1 MTEWEIGFLY
11 PNGIRF
17 VEWLLE
23 MEFFFFLAV
32 DLLEKVIPR
41 LWIQQLWESEAQ
53 FVNDYL
59 IGGRAING
67 RYLDIW

>member
-1 MTEWEIGFLY
+1 
-11 PNGIRF
+11 
-17 VEWLLE
+17 

-53 FVNDYL
+53 FVNDNL